1 MLRNLFFG
9 KRPSSDLDT
18 ERSVSRK
25 ASPSTTPSRASHDNY
40 KENEGRSV
48 HQLWPLEDH
57 VRSTNFDVVYFH
69 GLHWPSEKEA
79 WKSTWTQL
87 DDPQDCWPQ
96 NWLPQDLDEN
106 VRVLAIS
113 YDACPTQSEG
123 KGSYDDVS
131 EIGQKILETL
141 VLSEWRLGQRG
152 FVLIGHCFGGLVI
165 KSLVEEARKRARL
178 GNVRSAID
186 RKAKASAQVFLK
198 NLKGVVFYA
207 VPHSGSKNL
216 ISYFTR
222 CNHIT
227 SILRRVVKL
236 AGFMQNLQPLQLKT
250 ENLSTTFDAIVEEIS
265 ISVYAFVEGK
275 PMKDVGFR
283 LVEKAAALRSAGENH
298 YTLEDCDHS
307 TVCKPSGKNHPSYE
321 LLLGFIRTC
330 RQEVLIE
337 SKTYLGFEYN
347 WKENFQFYVEPSNL
361 PNILLQNLKE
371 EGSKNILVYGGFG
384 YGKTT
389 LVKYVLY
396 KNAKELDIIF
406 HGGIFHM
413 RYGHKDNEVLSCQ
426 KELIRALHLNPQELQ
441 GLECWQIQSVRAKLA
456 DLLNARSGPIL
467 LFIDDVWTGQM
478 IDNSPEFFTTK
489 GSKLLVTSRFNLKL
503 NQPNWIRIE
512 MNGTTNEN
520 VAARLLAS
528 KAANNPDET
537 KFPLGCEKIAEKILF
552 KCDGCLFAITI
563 IGATLGEN
571 KAQTPEKWKDV
582 YEKFEYYADNAPAAE
597 DYKGESKTIF
607 AAIKLSLEYGQEESD
622 RVGMENILRTI
633 TLFENIEKSE
643 KRYMWRRGCPAI
655 VLHLAWSYLQP
666 QPEIN
671 HFKMLLKY
679 LIDRNLVDNSGD
691 IRFLSDTFFLDSWE
705 FKPLRLHEL
714 VKEYVLRKL
723 PAIDICNVLE
733 KGSEEKKFLLAT
745 FLPICKTRYTN
756 LEFAL
761 SLGQFYYEKWDV
773 DQLYTLLGSEAENAI
788 LLASQPHKVTQKDVN
803 ALFHLLNFDKIRAW
817 AAACILA
824 RLAKHFYGDD
834 ILQHRSIQGF
844 IQNLKHQWK
853 IVTPDGKDNS
863 YYICKIALMLV
874 KYSTFAEQFAI
885 DEDFME
891 IMTNIIMQNFFQ
903 RKHYHTK
910 EILLLLFTLNQHK
923 NVRNIFY
930 QKYTKISMKNILKQ
944 ISLVLIHETKFF
956 QPTSDD
962 IVWHLVFEW
971 LNLSLQ
977 YEDMAMQIID
987 KGDDDIVLGIFCYF
1001 FTNVSISHDKTK
1013 VLFSILEG
1021 FAKQKEGEAIIIKHV
1036 HLLLRVFIGV
1046 HDGLSKHVPLLLHV
1060 FIAVH
1065 DGLSKLV
1072 RHKGI
1077 AQALNTQEGVE
1088 LLVGALEQRKVVVV
1102 PPILQCL
1109 FFENEEFAYKVIARG
1124 GWRMITKGMQI
1135 MSSCGMFQFSLM
1147 HIAKEMASKGEIQ
1160 ELVMEVINGNNSE
1173 YCLKLLENLVTDH
1186 MDIMKEEFIAKG
1198 AIRFL
1203 LASLPSLNH
1212 LKKLE
1217 IITSGLVQRLAFD
1230 KGVKEMLAHTGI
1242 QMLVQL
1248 LVPGPNDNNGMNN
1261 WYVKKIVNII
1271 KLSIKGLEYP
1281 MKLLKSS
1288 IDDID
1293 VLKMH
1298 NTLLRQYHS
1307 ITLLFFPQTLDV
1319 DINIAKEWLNSLG
1332 PPFNASNMSSCLHKD
1347 DYEGDY
1353 KNDID
1358 VVLNLSQ
1365 LSKHIDIASMIMA
1378 NEGILER
1385 FLIQL
1390 SKGNL
1395 KNDAFQLLKVV
1406 LQHERV
1412 ATDVV
1417 HQRPSFIKELLQLFL
1432 MERPTFK
1439 NDRRYSVASLLLVL
1453 AKHGGVFIKFI
1464 VNSDGIQIFLQ
1475 EASLENWIGHCDV
1488 IEVLGIMAK
1497 DEDHALQI
1505 EKAGGSKMLLR
1516 AISCHFQ
1523 YVHDTHLKKTM
1534 TIYKKSIM
1542 EYEDDHLVMCCLN
1555 SLSLLINH
1563 EEIAKQILTKECG
1576 IITLVD
1582 VMQTASQL
1590 WSSITLTLH
1599 ESVISKK
1606 LMQIK
1611 SLMLTILSNVASTLA
1626 LMAKLH
1632 PHIIISRKVNEDVLK
1647 GIFQLQGTII
1657 DEHQALKKALQDLLD
1672 FKKFHTKAWNCQQ
1685 LCSKTIDI
1693 QSYEGKLGEC
1703 QAHFGVKGTSNEG
1716 QSSGTT
1722 KEDYD

>member
-9 KRPSSDLDT
+9 KRPSTDLDT
-18 ERSVSRK
+18 ERSVCRK
-25 ASPSTTPSRASHDNY
+25 ASPSTTPSRASHHKY

-57 VRSTNFDVVYFH
+57 VRSTNFDVVFFH

-87 DDPQDCWPQ
+87 DDTQDCWPQ

-216 ISYFTR
+216 ISYFSR

-250 ENLSTTFDAIVEEIS
+250 ENLARTFDAIVEELS

-275 PMKDVGFR
+275 PMQDGFR

-337 SKTYLGFEYN
+337 SETFLGFEYN

-441 GLECWQIQSVRAKLA
+441 GLECWQIKSVRAKLA

-489 GSKLLVTSRFNLKL
+489 GSKLVVTSRFNLRL

-512 MNGTTNEN
+512 MNGTTNKN

-528 KAANNPDET
+528 KAANNPKET
-537 KFPLGCEKIAEKILF
+537 KFPPGCEEIAKNILF
-552 KCDGCLFAITI
+552 KCDGCIFAITI

-622 RVGMENILRTI
+622 RVGMENILLTI
-633 TLFENIEKSE
+633 SLFHWK
-643 KRYMWRRGCPAI
+643 CPVI
-655 VLHLAWSYLQP
+655 VAYLVWSYLQP
-666 QPEIN
+666 QPEIS

-679 LIDRNLVDNSGD
+679 LIDRNLVENS
-691 IRFLSDTFFLDSWE
+691 RNRWFLSDIFLLDSWE

-733 KGSEEKKFLLAT
+733 KGREEKKFLLAT

-853 IVTPDGKDNS
+853 IVTPYGEDNS
-863 YYICKIALMLV
+863 YYICSIALMLV
-874 KYSTFAEQFAI
+874 KYRTFAEQFAI

-891 IMTNIIMQNFFQ
+891 IMTNMIMQNFF
-903 RKHYHTK
+903 HII
-910 EILLLLFTLNQHK
+910 ILLLLFTLSQHK
-923 NVRNIFY
+923 NVRNMFY
-930 QKYTKISMKNILKQ
+930 QNYTKISMKNILTQ
-944 ISLVLIHETKFF
+944 ISLRLIHETKLVL
-956 QPTSDD
+956 PMNDD
-962 IVWHLVFEW
+962 CSWRNVFYM

-977 YEDMAMQIID
+977 YEDMLAMQIID
-987 KGDDDIVLGIFCYF
+987 KGGDDIVLGIFHYF
-1001 FTNVSISHDKTK
+1001 FTNGQIPSYDTEL
-1013 VLFSILEG
+1013 LFSILEG
-1021 FAKQKEGEAIIIKHV
+1021 FTKQKEGEAIIIKHV
-1036 HLLLRVFIGV
+1036 HLLLQFFIGV
-1046 HDGLSKHVPLLLHV
+1046 NDCHIRDGV
-1060 FIAVH
+1060 
-1065 DGLSKLV
+1065 SKLV

-1077 AQALNTQEGVE
+1077 AQALITQEGVE
-1088 LLVGALEQRKVVVV
+1088 LLVGALERRKVAVV

-1109 FFENEEFAYKVIARG
+1109 FFENEEFANKVIARG
-1124 GWRMITKGMQI
+1124 GWRMITKGMQL

-1160 ELVMEVINGNNSE
+1160 ELVMEVINGNNTE
-1173 YCLKLLENLVTDH
+1173 YCLKLLENLLTDH
-1186 MDIMKEEFIAKG
+1186 MDIMREEFIAKG

-1203 LASLPSLNH
+1203 LASLASLNYS
-1212 LKKLE
+1212 KKFE

-1230 KGVKEMLAHTGI
+1230 KGVKEMLAHNGI

-1248 LVPGPNDNNGMNN
+1248 LVHGRNDNNGMNN
-1261 WYVKKIVNII
+1261 RYVKGIVNII
-1271 KLSIKGLEYP
+1271 ELLIEGLENP

-1298 NTLLRQYHS
+1298 NTLLGEYHS

-1319 DINIAKEWLNSLG
+1319 DMNIAKEWLKSLG
-1332 PPFNASNMSSCLHKD
+1332 VPFNASNMSSCLHKV

-1353 KNDID
+1353 ENDID
-1358 VVLNLSQ
+1358 VVLNLSR

-1378 NEGILER
+1378 NQGILER

-1390 SKGNL
+1390 SEGNL
-1395 KNDAFQLLKVV
+1395 ESHAFQLLKVV

-1412 ATDVV
+1412 ATNVV

-1432 MERPTFK
+1432 MERSIYFY
-1439 NDRRYSVASLLLVL
+1439 DRSYSVASLLLVL
-1453 AKHGGVFIKFI
+1453 AKHGSVFIKFI
-1464 VNSDGIQIFLQ
+1464 VNSGGIQVFLQ
-1475 EASLENWIGHCDV
+1475 EASLENWIGHGLCDV
-1488 IEVLGIMAK
+1488 IEVLGMMAK
-1497 DEDHALQI
+1497 NEDHALQI

-1516 AISCHFQ
+1516 AISCYLQ
-1523 YVHDTHLKKTM
+1523 YVHDTHLKKIM
-1534 TIYKKSIM
+1534 TTYEEGFIFHNRYIM
-1542 EYEDDHLVMCCLN
+1542 EYEDDHLVMCCLKT
-1555 SLSLLINH
+1555 LSLLVNH
-1563 EEIAKQILTKECG
+1563 EEISKQIVTRRGDSKECG
-1576 IITLVD
+1576 ISTLVD
-1582 VMQTASQL
+1582 VIQTASQL

-1599 ESVISKK
+1599 ESVVSKK

-1611 SLMLTILSNVASTLA
+1611 GLMLTILSNVASTLA

-1632 PHIIISRKVNEDVLK
+1632 PHINISRNMNEDVFK
-1647 GIFQLQGTII
+1647 GIFQVEDNVI
-1657 DEHQALKKALQDLLD
+1657 DEHQTLKEALQDLLD
-1672 FKKFHTKAWNCQQ
+1672 IKKFHTKTWNCQQ
-1685 LCSKTIDI
+1685 LRSKTIAI
-1693 QSYEGKLGEC
+1693 PSYEGKFGEC